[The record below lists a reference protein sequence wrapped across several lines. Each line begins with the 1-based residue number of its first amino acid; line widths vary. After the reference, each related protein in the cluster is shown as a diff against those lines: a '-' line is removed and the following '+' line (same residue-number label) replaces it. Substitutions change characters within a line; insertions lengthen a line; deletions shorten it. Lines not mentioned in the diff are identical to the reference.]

1 MFSTVS
7 VPFYISTSNL
17 EWSHFHTSMLI
28 SVIYYCFNNS
38 FPNGGQAVAVPSSTS
53 FG

>member
-17 EWSHFHTSMLI
+17 EWFTFLHIHVDI
-28 SVIYYCFNNS
+28 CYYCFNNS
-38 FPNGGQAVAVPSSTS
+38 FPNGGQAVAVLSNTY